1 MVALIFSSFVAANR
15 IGGGA
20 QQLALAAL
28 GVEAHLAPTV
38 VLGRNPAKGAA
49 GRAVEPELFKG
60 FLGDMEAE
68 GLFAR
73 ARLVITGYFAS
84 AGQVQAAAQAIDAIR
99 AASPGVRVVVDP
111 ILGDEPKGLYV
122 KADAAQALAAE
133 LVGRA
138 DALTPNAWE
147 LGYLTGQAIG
157 AATDALRTA
166 RKLGRPVL
174 ATSIPAGPGEI
185 GMLALDKEARLFA
198 HPRRAQAPNGTGDL
212 VAGVL
217 GAGLAD
223 GLDFQAAAERAA
235 RAAAWAVAAA
245 GEGDLPLARLTA
257 EPQAADFRVEIMDER
272 DGR

>member
-28 GVEAHLAPTV
+28 GVEAILAPTV

-49 GRAVEPELFKG
+49 GRAVEPELFRG
-60 FLGDMEAE
+60 LLGDLEAE
-68 GLFAR
+68 GLFER

-84 AGQVQAAAQAIDAIR
+84 AGQVQAAAEAIDRIR
-99 AASPGVRVVVDP
+99 AAAPGVRVVVDP

-122 KADAAQALAAE
+122 KADAAQALAAD
-133 LVGRA
+133 LVPRA
-138 DALTPNAWE
+138 DVLTPNAWE
-147 LGYLTGQAIG
+147 LAYLSGETIG
-157 AATDALRTA
+157 AAADALRAA

-174 ATSIPAGPGEI
+174 ATSIPVEPGEI
-185 GMLALDKEARLFA
+185 GMLAVDGGARLFV
-198 HPRRAQAPNGTGDL
+198 HPRRPQAPNGTGDL

-217 GAGLAD
+217 GAGLAE
-223 GLDFQAAAERAA
+223 GLDFQTAAERAA
-235 RAAAWAVAAA
+235 RAAAWAVEAA

-257 EPQAADFRVEIMDER
+257 EPQSVGFRVEIMDEKDDR
-272 DGR
+272 